1 MPNFVTYCLLPALL
15 CCQLVFA
22 EPVVTEADD
31 GTADTITEAA
41 PKDDAATALDVEV
54 TDSGLENDTT
64 TNQAPADTASTK
76 TNPVDAECHRIGDK
90 LGSVGYKECLARHL
104 TASQGKSVLGTPILY
119 KEYPPLPDKRA
130 PLGRVLLIG
139 GIHGDEYSSVSVV
152 FKWMKTLDRYHSGLF
167 HWHIV
172 PLLNPD
178 GLLRRHSQRMNEHN
192 VDLNRN
198 FPMHDWE
205 NTTQEYWVNTTLR
218 NPRLYPGHSAL
229 SEPESR
235 WLVQEID
242 GFQPDIIVSVHAP
255 YGVVDYDGPKAGP
268 HKLGKLYLQ
277 LIGTY
282 PGSLGNYV
290 GVQRKIPVVTI
301 ELPYAGIMP
310 TPAEVSGI
318 WTDLVRWLAKN
329 INLKTGSTIAQEP
342 DGQQP
347 ELLSN

>member
-1 MPNFVTYCLLPALL
+1 MPNSIIFCLLSALL
-15 CCQLVFA
+15 GSQLVLA
-22 EPVVTEADD
+22 EPV
-31 GTADTITEAA
+31 ITETGDTTANTASESA
-41 PKDDAATALDVEV
+41 PVDDAESAPLAEPQSTAE
-54 TDSGLENDTT
+54 SS
-64 TNQAPADTASTK
+64 PAQITETK
-76 TNPVDAECHRIGDK
+76 PDLVDAECQRIGHK
-90 LGSVGYKECLARHL
+90 LGSVGYKECMARHL
-104 TASQGKSVLGTPILY
+104 IASTGRSVLGTPILY
-119 KEYPPLPDKRA
+119 KEYPPLPDKRT

-139 GIHGDEYSSVSVV
+139 GIHGDEYSSVSIV

-178 GLLRRHSQRMNEHN
+178 GLLRKHSQRMNEHN

-205 NTTQEYWVNTTLR
+205 STTQEYWVNTTLR
-218 NPRLYPGHSAL
+218 NPRLYPGSSAL

-235 WLVQEID
+235 WLVKEID
-242 GFQPDIIVSVHAP
+242 NFQPDIIVSVHAP
-255 YGVVDYDGPKAGP
+255 YGVVDYDGPKDGP

-329 INLKTGSTIAQEP
+329 INLKQSKVAQEQ
-342 DGQQP
+342 GQDDQYQ